1 MFKRFWSPGG
11 SLGSLE
17 REVMDVVW
25 SGGSYTVRDVQARVQ
40 KPIAYTTVMTTLDR
54 LYKKGLVIRTRSGRA
69 FHYEPA
75 QSREQF
81 EAGVATRVVNGLIA
95 RRTGAAMP
103 ILSNLVDA
111 VGRQD
116 GALDLLEALET
127 LVREKRRR
135 IERGEED
142 R

>member
-1 MFKRFWSPGG
+1 M
-11 SLGSLE
+11 
-17 REVMDVVW
+17 
-25 SGGSYTVRDVQARVQ
+25 
-40 KPIAYTTVMTTLDR
+40 
-54 LYKKGLVIRTRSGRA
+54 
-69 FHYEPA
+69 
-75 QSREQF
+75 
-81 EAGVATRVVNGLIA
+81 ATRVVNGLIA

>member
-1 MFKRFWSPGG
+1 MLKRIWSPVS

-25 SGGSYTVRDVQARVQ
+25 SGGSHTVRDVQARVQ

-54 LYKKGLVIRTRSGRA
+54 LYKKGFVSRTRSGRA
-69 FHYEPA
+69 FLYVAA

-81 EAGVATRVVNGLIA
+81 EAGVATGVVNGLIA
-95 RRTGAAMP
+95 RRTDAAMP

-116 GALDLLEALET
+116 GALGLLET
-127 LVREKRRR
+127 LEAMVREKRRK
-135 IERGEED
+135 IE
-142 R
+142 